1 MANYHKS
8 FFFRFLSTPRSS
20 YNSILI
26 FSEALPVQ
34 SRRKRDTLRCLSP
47 ISWLFLF
54 SGCVCGGAV
63 ITLYSPVWASTPGN
77 PLPQAPKYR
86 PDQDRRNRSPSH
98 PLPFEQAP
106 SPAPFPHR
114 ESVPQLE
121 SAGLVASASAGR
133 NKGGGGGSRALRH
146 GPAPPPSRGGHVA
159 GSALK
164 PGASGLAA
172 AAEPAPL
179 SLVGPRRGWGE
190 GRPALCLES
199 RQLSPGS
206 HPLHN

>member
-1 MANYHKS
+1 M
-8 FFFRFLSTPRSS
+8 
-20 YNSILI
+20 
-26 FSEALPVQ
+26 
-34 SRRKRDTLRCLSP
+34 
-47 ISWLFLF
+47 W
-54 SGCVCGGAV
+54 GGAV

-179 SLVGPRRGWGE
+179 SLVGPRRGWGRGGPRFVWSLGSCHPAPTLCTIE
-190 GRPALCLES
+190 PSPPHALARRGAAPQQGPMPAFPQPARGLQGPQLPRKLGRTE
-199 RQLSPGS
+199 
-206 HPLHN
+206 HPNHPHHARD